1 MDQSPGLGSSLRLFA
16 EQKEMYSDA
25 SSAGCRG
32 WKGSLTREALLHRAK
47 PRDFLEVKEPKEV
60 VLERGWGRTFLSQ
73 KGGGGGGE
81 AREPRFQLVVMG
93 AGGGEAGGGKS
104 SVRQQERK
112 SRGGGGE

>member
-73 KGGGGGGE
+73 KGGGGVE
-81 AREPRFQLVVMG
+81 RQESPD
-93 AGGGEAGGGKS
+93 S
-104 SVRQQERK
+104 SWW
-112 SRGGGGE
+112 